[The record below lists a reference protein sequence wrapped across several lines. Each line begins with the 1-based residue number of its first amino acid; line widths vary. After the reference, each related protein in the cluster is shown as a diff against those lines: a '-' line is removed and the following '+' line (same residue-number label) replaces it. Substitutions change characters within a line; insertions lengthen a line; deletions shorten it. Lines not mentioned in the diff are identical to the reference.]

1 MKNTVTASTV
11 QVLHAPVETVAG
23 AVPGWVSGTLAR
35 HACGVL
41 GDTQHSTVPEFINR
55 VGHLFDCIG
64 QLTVACR

>member
-1 MKNTVTASTV
+1 METV
-11 QVLHAPVETVAG
+11 QG

-64 QLTVACR
+64 QLTVAFCFPYAA